1 VRVSLFDRTSSGSLP
16 QPASDVSR
24 AQAAL
29 FEARAKLAASAD
41 AIFVREPLVDPHYPD
56 TSDIDLLVFGPV
68 DDLLPERFFPSSRPE
83 GEARPPVDLIWL
95 PTRNLDDP
103 AAFAARGV
111 LPHRLLSSRVVH
123 DRTGGAQAQARLVEQ
138 HMFEGP
144 VQGRRIAGIL
154 DLGFL
159 TVQEIGIT
167 WDFPALA
174 LFWLHVAYAACLA
187 VIADATRTL
196 SPNVYSRP
204 LDYAR
209 PLEKLSGLSLTE
221 PYVALLRL
229 GCEPEAFVP
238 ALRRL
243 HAVVSRFPEPA
254 WPAGAKS
261 STRYEYRY
269 FAAREELDW
278 RIRAAAEMSR
288 RGNAANGVF
297 YLRLM
302 AYALARIPSVHVD
315 SMRGETP
322 AFLRPPRAIRAELE
336 ALCPEVVG
344 DLGFILGGP
353 EPLDVAHVK
362 QALEALSTLRRQTL
376 AFISSQKIVVPSL
389 RDWIPFEANSSAR
402 DTHRLER
409 PRPAQAGSSK
419 EI

>member
-1 VRVSLFDRTSSGSLP
+1 VRP
-16 QPASDVSR
+16 QQETRHGGARSAGAR
-24 AQAAL
+24 AAL
-29 FEARAKLAASAD
+29 REATARLAASAD
-41 AIFVREPLVDPHYPD
+41 AIFVREPLVDPGCPD
-56 TSDIDLLVFGPV
+56 NSDVDLLAFGPV
-68 DDLLPERFFPSSRPE
+68 DDVLPERLFLRAGDAE
-83 GEARPPVDLIWL
+83 VPVDVIWL
-95 PTRNLDDP
+95 PTTGLDDP
-103 AAFAARGV
+103 VGFAGRGV
-111 LPHRLLSSRVVH
+111 LPHRLSSSRAVH
-123 DRTGGAQAQARLVEQ
+123 DPTGVAQRQARLVQEQ
-138 HMFEGP
+138 MFQP
-144 VQGRRIAGIL
+144 AVQGRRIAGLL

-204 LDYAR
+204 LDYTR
-209 PLEKLSGLSLTE
+209 SLEQLTGLSLTE
-221 PYVALLRL
+221 PYVEMLRL
-229 GCEPEAFVP
+229 GQEPETLVP

-243 HAVVSRFPEPA
+243 HASVSRFPEPA

-269 FAAREELDW
+269 FGARPELEW

-288 RGNAANGVF
+288 RGNPANGVF

-302 AYALARIPSVHVD
+302 AYALARIPGVHAD

-353 EPLDVAHVK
+353 EPPDVAQVK
-362 QALEALSTLRRQTL
+362 QALGALSALRRQAL
-376 AFISSQKIVVPSL
+376 AFVHSRGIVLPSL
-389 RDWIPFEANSSAR
+389 RDWVPFEAKAGAGDPDR
-402 DTHRLER
+402 RR
-409 PRPAQAGSSK
+409 FQPAEAGSFK
-419 EI
+419 EV